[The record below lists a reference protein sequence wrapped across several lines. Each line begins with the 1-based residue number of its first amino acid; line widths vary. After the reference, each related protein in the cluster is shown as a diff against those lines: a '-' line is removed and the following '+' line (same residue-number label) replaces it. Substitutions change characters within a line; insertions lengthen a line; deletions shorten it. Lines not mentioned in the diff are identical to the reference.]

1 MEIRGLSVTFQDK
14 EGTRA
19 ARQVN
24 LRLDK
29 GEMAALVGESGS
41 GKPYCAKPYYNCSGR
56 RPAWKTVRFC
66 TGAAIF

>member
-1 MEIRGLSVTFQDK
+1 METLLEIRGLSVTFQDK

-29 GEMAALVGESGS
+29 GEMAALVGE
-41 GKPYCAKPYYNCSGR
+41 
-56 RPAWKTVRFC
+56 
-66 TGAAIF
+66 